1 MWEAWNLWL
10 RLYSQANKVGTI
22 IATQWTNLKKQLSI
36 MWLIIATV
44 LMASAI
50 VGIMVLKAM
59 GRSVMNKPTWKGG
72 IISGLLGLLPFYL
85 LLCLFGFMGIERE
98 EEY

>member
-1 MWEAWNLWL
+1 MEGKFIVIEGLDGSGKTTQI
-10 RLYSQANKVGTI
+10 RL
-22 IATQWTNLKKQLSI
+22 LS
-36 MWLIIATV
+36 AR
-44 LMASAI
+44 
-50 VGIMVLKAM
+50 LKAM

-98 EEY
+98 EEF

>member
-1 MWEAWNLWL
+1 
-10 RLYSQANKVGTI
+10 
-22 IATQWTNLKKQLSI
+22 
-36 MWLIIATV
+36 
-44 LMASAI
+44 MASAI

-85 LLCLFGFMGIERE
+85 LLCLFGHSQPVGSAPCGLSRAFG
-98 EEY
+98 

>member
-1 MWEAWNLWL
+1 
-10 RLYSQANKVGTI
+10 
-22 IATQWTNLKKQLSI
+22 

-44 LMASAI
+44 LVALVI
-50 VGIMVLKAM
+50 VGIMVAKAM

-72 IISGLLGLLPFYL
+72 IISALLGLLPFYL

-98 EEY
+98 EEF

>member
-1 MWEAWNLWL
+1 MRAGPLERACRQNWYDYCSPMAEP
-10 RLYSQANKVGTI
+10 
-22 IATQWTNLKKQLSI
+22 KKQLSI

-44 LMASAI
+44 LVAVAI

-98 EEY
+98 EEF

>member
-1 MWEAWNLWL
+1 
-10 RLYSQANKVGTI
+10 
-22 IATQWTNLKKQLSI
+22 

-44 LMASAI
+44 LVALAI

-72 IISGLLGLLPFYL
+72 IISFLVGLLPLYF